1 MQQQGHRAGTLK
13 QSNKV
18 HKSRHKSKRGV
29 AAAVK
34 GKVNVKE
41 FVRRNKHVLKKEER
55 RHQALQIRKNKREEV
70 IATKRAV
77 GGCRSPPFLVCVVAL
92 NARLDVQSAISIL
105 TTCSEN
111 ANVSKSP
118 NGVVHIGVSSFKY
131 RYSFICPETHDE
143 FGLLDA
149 LKVADTVL
157 YVSSALDEPVD
168 EWGEKVLA
176 LSMAQGMP
184 TPVVVAMDIEGVHPK
199 KRTTEKQNV
208 QKLVSKWLPDEKV
221 MQLDKS
227 SDGLN
232 VLRRIGNMR
241 RNVLHHRERRPYML
255 AEEVEYVP
263 DAEGDSGTLKVK
275 GYSRGAGLNVNSLIH
290 ISGLGDFQM
299 SQIDGHDDPHPLSS
313 VKENPKSDSMDA
325 EFTQV
330 SVLQV
335 ADPSKQE
342 SLVCEN
348 IPNPM
353 DAEQTWPTEEEIEMA
368 NQETKTKKV
377 KKVPKGWSEYQ
388 AAWIVESDAE
398 GDDEPADD
406 ESVEEGDAEF
416 MSCEESDSEG
426 DGDERVD
433 DSESVAESAVE
444 PTDERYDA
452 TIDAYE
458 EHSQLQKLQAARED
472 RQFPDEVDTPQDAA
486 AKDRFSKYRG
496 LESFR

>member
-1 MQQQGHRAGTLK
+1 MFVYINYHH
-13 QSNKV
+13 SNIK
-18 HKSRHKSKRGV
+18 HLISR
-29 AAAVK
+29 
-34 GKVNVKE
+34 
-41 FVRRNKHVLKKEER
+41 
-55 RHQALQIRKNKREEV
+55 
-70 IATKRAV
+70 
-77 GGCRSPPFLVCVVAL
+77 
-92 NARLDVQSAISIL
+92 
-105 TTCSEN
+105 
-111 ANVSKSP
+111 
-118 NGVVHIGVSSFKY
+118 VSSFKY

-313 VKENPKSDSMDA
+313 VK
-325 EFTQV
+325 
-330 SVLQV
+330 
-335 ADPSKQE
+335 
-342 SLVCEN
+342 
-348 IPNPM
+348 
-353 DAEQTWPTEEEIEMA
+353 
-368 NQETKTKKV
+368 
-377 KKVPKGWSEYQ
+377 
-388 AAWIVESDAE
+388 
-398 GDDEPADD
+398 
-406 ESVEEGDAEF
+406 
-416 MSCEESDSEG
+416 
-426 DGDERVD
+426 
-433 DSESVAESAVE
+433 
-444 PTDERYDA
+444 
-452 TIDAYE
+452 
-458 EHSQLQKLQAARED
+458 
-472 RQFPDEVDTPQDAA
+472 
-486 AKDRFSKYRG
+486 
-496 LESFR
+496 